1 MASKQ
6 SPENLLDLNEPV
18 PKGETTNIVR
28 ESCLALRQLH
38 QVNRATLLFRLD
50 RYLEADELI
59 RQIARIYSRRSFR
72 HCAYEIEL
80 DVGIHQVFAQVLEE
94 CR

>member
-6 SPENLLDLNEPV
+6 SPENLLDLNEPAPEGV
-18 PKGETTNIVR
+18 TTNIAR
-28 ESCLALRQLH
+28 ESCLALQQLRPAS
-38 QVNRATLLFRLD
+38 QATLRFRLD
-50 RYLEADELI
+50 RYLAADELI

-80 DVGIHQVFAQVLEE
+80 DVGIHQVFA
-94 CR
+94 